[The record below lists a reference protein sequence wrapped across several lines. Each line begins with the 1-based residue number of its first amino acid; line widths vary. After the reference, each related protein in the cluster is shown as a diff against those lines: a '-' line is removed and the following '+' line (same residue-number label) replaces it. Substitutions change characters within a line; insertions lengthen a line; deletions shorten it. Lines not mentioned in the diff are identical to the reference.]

1 MHGREPAALAKTPK
15 RRDELKS
22 GSPVGFFVAFVVIV
36 VTCACVIVY
45 RGRSACAGG
54 WIGAPGRRSGS
65 NEMVRYLGLC
75 PYQRHSDKVLV
86 VGSRTAVGAAVVRE
100 LQRRGVEVVEVKHFV
115 DVDVSAEET
124 ARVFDGVPV
133 RRAIVVVD
141 FMKWRFGVSDGGE
154 YVMKSACNYCDGL
167 GKLLARKG
175 AKAILALVPPYL
187 EGLSDL
193 DGKMGWKVVF
203 LPNVVDAK
211 MRYASDNVFL
221 RVVRECRRNGKSVV
235 EVGNG
240 TRIESVTADEA
251 ARFLIA
257 QMEEFGSG
265 SVTLRG
271 STSVTLQ
278 ESLRKLKCRIDYRAY
293 PHTIRTV
300 APRGDVA
307 RIEGNVKELMR
318 DALVRFHESES
329 PVPYVSLIMTGRVDD
344 GSVHRVNRCLERL
357 ASVYESCP
365 TVDFEVVIVSDNPA
379 AKSIVTMPASISK
392 KVKWDAVDDARVNE
406 VALKRASGEFVMF
419 MSYDNLVSHQLFE
432 LLASRP
438 LNNGILYLVHQLN
451 ITHQLIDSMSLEEAI
466 QLAEE
471 PWKQQQ
477 LLTNDNLNQHTVT
490 LIQSPMDVPVHLVM
504 VSREVATGIAQT
516 TRDGSMFYNTSKI
529 LPGAIMQ
536 HLPCTVIVYPSL
548 LFK

>member
-15 RRDELKS
+15 RREELKS

-45 RGRSACAGG
+45 RGRSECGIVG
-54 WIGAPGRRSGS
+54 DGYRSGS

-75 PYQRHSDKVLV
+75 PSEKHSHKVLV

-100 LQRRGVEVVEVKHFV
+100 LQRRGVDVVELKHFV
-115 DVDVSAEET
+115 DIDVSEEEV
-124 ARVFDGVPV
+124 ACVFEGVPV
-133 RRAIVVVD
+133 SYAIVVVD

-154 YVMKSACNYCDGL
+154 FVMESVRKYCDGL
-167 GKLLARKG
+167 GRLLMRKG
-175 AKAILALVPPYL
+175 AKTILGLVPPYL
-187 EGLSDL
+187 EGLVEL
-193 DGKMGWKVVF
+193 GTGWKVVF

-221 RVVRECRRNGKSVV
+221 RAVRECRRHGKSVV
-235 EVGNG
+235 EVINE

-251 ARFLIA
+251 AKLLIA
-257 QMEEFGSG
+257 QMDKFSSG
-265 SVTLRG
+265 SVTLCG

-278 ESLRKLKCRIDYRAY
+278 ESLKSLKCRIECRSY

-300 APRGDVA
+300 APKGDIV
-307 RIEGNVKELMR
+307 RIEGNVKVMMR
-318 DALVRFHESES
+318 NLVIRFREFESA
-329 PVPYVSLIMTGRVDD
+329 PYVSLLMTGRVDD

-365 TVDFEVVIVSDNPA
+365 TVDFEVVIVSGNPA
-379 AKSIVTMPASISK
+379 ANSIVTIPTSIRE
-392 KVKWDAVDDARVNE
+392 KVKLDTADDARVNE

-419 MSYDNLVSHQLFE
+419 MSYDNLVSHQLFD
-432 LLASRP
+432 LLAVRP
-438 LNNGILYLVHQLN
+438 LNSGILYLVNELN
-451 ITHQLIDSMSLEEAI
+451 ITHKLIDSMSLEEAI

-471 PWKQQQ
+471 PWKQRQ
-477 LLTNDNLNQHTVT
+477 LLANDNLSQQTV
-490 LIQSPMDVPVHLVM
+490 IQPKEPMLVPGHLVL
-504 VSREVATGIAQT
+504 VSREVATGIAET
-516 TRDGSMFYNTSKI
+516 TRNGSKFYNTSKI

-536 HLPCTVIVYPSL
+536 HLPCTVLRYPPDL
-548 LFK
+548 VI